1 MSKKY
6 PEDVEI
12 SIEEANFLQS
22 VLRDV
27 VEGNLA
33 PLDISSAEAEI
44 AELRERQDLLISRN
58 PGPVTQWPQIE
69 QDKWNALSQEEERLF
84 QMIRE
89 MNPSLCT

>member
-6 PEDVEI
+6 PGDVQI
-12 SIEEANFLQS
+12 SIEEAAHLQS
-22 VLRDV
+22 VLSDV

-33 PLDISSAEAEI
+33 PLDISSAETEI
-44 AELRERQDLLISRN
+44 AKLRERQQHLIRRN
-58 PGPVTQWPQIE
+58 PGPITQWPQIE